1 MKGRLP
7 GDEKRCR
14 PARISA
20 ICAASMGKL
29 GGQEDSQYNIDRAI
43 ADCHSLLTETALV
56 ANSTKFPLHTK
67 TFLVSRRFFFLPLS
81 ERTQTFRDSS

>member
-20 ICAASMGKL
+20 MCPASMAKL
-29 GGQEDSQYNIDRAI
+29 GGQEDARYNIDRAI
-43 ADCHSLLTETALV
+43 VDCHSLLTETALV

-67 TFLVSRRFFFLPLS
+67 IFLVSRRFFFPP
-81 ERTQTFRDSS
+81 TF